1 MDTLYRQYSTPWPAR
16 RQVLERL
23 SVGEGSFVRTMA
35 DSAGFGNLVAQV
47 PRMLLE
53 LTNGP
58 VSVISTSGSL
68 LPPEEYAK
76 LECALPGRVTLPRR
90 TPPLLTLHLFYEP
103 CAARTSVQSLSDSVE
118 RPLLSIQLLVC
129 VVAGAGAST
138 SCDTCPSTSPT
149 TRGARRTRCCTS

>member
-1 MDTLYRQYSTPWPAR
+1 M
-16 RQVLERL
+16 LERL

-68 LPPEEYAK
+68 LPPQEYAK
-76 LECALPGRVTLPRR
+76 LECALPSRATLPRR
-90 TPPLLTLHLFYEP
+90 NPL
-103 CAARTSVQSLSDSVE
+103 
-118 RPLLSIQLLVC
+118 
-129 VVAGAGAST
+129 
-138 SCDTCPSTSPT
+138 SP
-149 TRGARRTRCCTS
+149 

>member
-1 MDTLYRQYSTPWPAR
+1 M
-16 RQVLERL
+16 LERL

-53 LTNGP
+53 LTNR

-76 LECALPGRVTLPRR
+76 LECALPARATRPRR
-90 TPPLLTLHLFYEP
+90 TPQSLTPPPLLYIYEP
-103 CAARTSVQSLSDSVE
+103 CTARTSVQSLSDSVE
-118 RPLLSIQLLVC
+118 RPLLSIQLLVR
-129 VVAGAGAST
+129 VAAGAGAST